1 MRGLGFDLPVSCP
14 RNGLHV
20 ADSRGRGKPRPYQV
34 LHDTKKQ
41 ASLSHRIE
49 AKQSDRT
56 EVASGELAKP
66 SSRLRLVLRR
76 VFRNDANCS
85 RVSQKTGRGK
95 PRPYDGTVFKDKQAP
110 PLPRWDTLCSIVV
123 ANDNYAGSNIYLARQ
138 PRRGRACPA
147 RNVQQMHNPIL
158 LPQRKQLRLRGCD
171 YAFPGAY
178 FVTICSAGKRPVFGS
193 ISGES
198 IVLSPA
204 GEIVRSEW
212 IALPERFSRLVLDE
226 FVIMPNHLH
235 GVLAFVGHAGG
246 ASPSPTTGNTTTKPG
261 GASPSPTL
269 FEVIGAFKSISTIKV
284 NRLLGRRGVPL
295 WQRSYY
301 EHVVRTGEDLRN
313 IQRYISENPLMWSL
327 DPENPNRKSS

>member
-1 MRGLGFDLPVSCP
+1 
-14 RNGLHV
+14 
-20 ADSRGRGKPRPYQV
+20 
-34 LHDTKKQ
+34 
-41 ASLSHRIE
+41 
-49 AKQSDRT
+49 
-56 EVASGELAKP
+56 
-66 SSRLRLVLRR
+66 
-76 VFRNDANCS
+76 
-85 RVSQKTGRGK
+85 
-95 PRPYDGTVFKDKQAP
+95 
-110 PLPRWDTLCSIVV
+110 
-123 ANDNYAGSNIYLARQ
+123 
-138 PRRGRACPA
+138 
-147 RNVQQMHNPIL
+147 MHNPIV
-158 LPQRKQLRLRGCD
+158 LPQRKQLRLRGYD

-212 IALPERFSRLVLDE
+212 MALPERFSRLVLDE

-235 GVLAFVGHAGG
+235 GVLAFAGHAGG

-261 GASPSPTL
+261 GTSPSPTTGNTTTKPGGTSPSPTL
-269 FEVIGAFKSISTIKV
+269 FDVIGAFKSISTIKV
-284 NRLLGRRGVPL
+284 NGLLRRRGVPL

-301 EHVVRTGEDLRN
+301 EHIVRTGEDLRN